1 LRTGEYDDG
10 RIGEIFIDM
19 HKEGAALRSFIN
31 NFAIAVSL
39 GLQYGV
45 PLEEYVDAFT
55 FTRFEPAGPVQGN
68 DSIKYATSI
77 LDYVFRELAVSYMGR
92 FDLAHVDPSESNFDA
107 MGKGVEEGRAPEQPN
122 NKYLS
127 KGLTRSRTDNLVV
140 MRGGSEPQ
148 TDARGPSKVTSM
160 ASHGPSARATDAAEG
175 AVALKQ
181 ESQHDLS
188 PTEKLEAL
196 QWSKAGAA
204 AAAAPSKAER
214 RAEAKAKGYEGE
226 MCGECGNFT
235 LVRNGTCMKC
245 DTCGST
251 TGCS

>member
-1 LRTGEYDDG
+1 
-10 RIGEIFIDM
+10 
-19 HKEGAALRSFIN
+19 
-31 NFAIAVSL
+31 
-39 GLQYGV
+39 
-45 PLEEYVDAFT
+45 
-55 FTRFEPAGPVQGN
+55 
-68 DSIKYATSI
+68 
-77 LDYVFRELAVSYMGR
+77 MGR

-107 MGKGVEEGRAPEQPN
+107 MGKGVGEGKQPEQAS

-140 MRGGSEPQ
+140 MRGSEPQ
-148 TDARGPSKVTSM
+148 TDARASGNVTSLS
-160 ASHGPSARATDAAEG
+160 AHGPTARSSDAVEG

-181 ESQHDLS
+181 EAQHDLS

-196 QWSKAGAA
+196 QWSKAGTAA
-204 AAAAPSKAER
+204 AAMPSKAER

-226 MCGECGNFT
+226 MCGECGHFS